1 MNLLPSVLN
10 FDIGFHTVCFI
21 LLLYALFNLIRWR
34 QKTFSYFKEIN
45 IPGPEPSLLWGNLT
59 EYHGKDIVYALD
71 EWCEKYGDVFGF
83 YNGDVPVLVIK
94 DLDFLTFIL
103 IKNFQNFVDRGI
115 TMRPDQEHSLLGQS
129 LLHARGAQWKRN
141 RSCISQ
147 VFTSNK
153 LKKLMPYLTES
164 ADTLLKILDEKADAG
179 GEWLMRGS
187 FEGLSMDY
195 MTRGGFGFDCCF
207 QRDVKHPFVD
217 TARAVLRGVMK
228 GYFHFVAQSTTTMGS
243 LMAPFFWLNEKLG
256 SFSYINFN
264 KETSKV
270 LNNRISNPKIRRADV
285 LQVLLDAREDAS
297 APKNGESDRETTN
310 KLTTQEIG
318 INTTVL
324 IFAGF
329 ETTSIALNYVAFV
342 LAKHQD
348 IQDKVRSEVTSVL
361 EEYGQ
366 LDFESVTR
374 GLKYLGNVIDETLR
388 LYPPVTVFTTRRA
401 LNDFEYGGV
410 TYKAGTC
417 AMVPALQIH
426 MDARYWPEP
435 EKFDPDRFLPENVAT
450 RPTMAY
456 QPFGDGP
463 RNCVGR
469 RLSLLELRYTM
480 ARVVEKFR
488 MTLGESQK
496 GRLDM
501 KFFAMVSS
509 PANGPYIKFE
519 RLSN

>member
-1 MNLLPSVLN
+1 MSLLPSLLN
-10 FDIGFHTVCFI
+10 FDIGYHTVCSI
-21 LLLYALFNLIRWR
+21 LLLYAVFNLIRWR
-34 QKTFSYFKEIN
+34 QKTYNYFKEIG

-59 EYHGKDIVYALD
+59 EYHEKDIVYALD

-83 YNGDVPVLVIK
+83 YNGDVPMLVVK
-94 DLDFLTFIL
+94 DLDFLRFTF
-103 IKNFQNFVDRGI
+103 IKNFQNFTDRGI
-115 TMRPDQEHSLLGQS
+115 TMRTDQEHSFLGQG
-129 LLHARGAQWKRN
+129 LIHARGAQWKRI

-147 VFTSNK
+147 VFTSKK
-153 LKKLMPYLTES
+153 LKKMMPHIEETADILMKL
-164 ADTLLKILDEKADAG
+164 LDEKADAG
-179 GEWLMRGS
+179 GEWLMRSS

-195 MTRGGFGFDCCF
+195 MTRAGFGFDCCF
-207 QRDVKHPFVD
+207 QKDLMHPFIK

-228 GYFHFVAQSTTTMGS
+228 GWVHFVTQSTTTMGT
-243 LMAPFFWLNEKLG
+243 LMAPLMWLNEQLG
-256 SFSYINFN
+256 SFSYSNFN
-264 KETSKV
+264 METTKV
-270 LNNRISNPKIRRADV
+270 LTHRLNNPKLRRADI
-285 LQVLLDAREDAS
+285 LQVLLDAREDDS
-297 APKNGESDRETTN
+297 LPKNGESDRETMS
-310 KLTTQEIG
+310 KLTAQEVG

-329 ETTSIALNYVAFV
+329 ETTSIALNYVAFI

-366 LDFESVTR
+366 LDFESVMR

-401 LNDFEYGGV
+401 LNDFEYNGV

-417 AMVPALQIH
+417 IMAPTLQIH
-426 MDARYWPEP
+426 MDPRYWPEP

-480 ARVVEKFR
+480 ARVVEKFK

-496 GRLDM
+496 GRMDM

-519 RLSN
+519 RL